1 MKDFFNQIIDFNK
14 MKLFLSKIFTSRVI
28 KEAFKYL
35 YPKNYKFPFKTQ
47 EEAPNF
53 LEKFYHF
60 IPLKLANTA
69 GVTEKFSLEIYY
81 ILKNRRI
88 SISKALPKG
97 MHDFVKKILY
107 RGAVA
112 KTSCHEIN
120 HDFYNILLMH
130 SNGSIPLQT
139 PKKQYIHEKEG
150 GRNMEV
156 ILFDRKIY
164 KLSLIEC
171 LFLLNEKN
179 YEKSLQDFRKGF
191 NQLKRDELKF
201 EDDCLFKEFNTILK
215 IENFSEIANNIEI
228 TCEGNEESNFWKDTY
243 IDDIEDV
250 NDILGFI
257 RDPSKL

>member
-1 MKDFFNQIIDFNK
+1 
-14 MKLFLSKIFTSRVI
+14 
-28 KEAFKYL
+28 
-35 YPKNYKFPFKTQ
+35 
-47 EEAPNF
+47 
-53 LEKFYHF
+53 
-60 IPLKLANTA
+60 
-69 GVTEKFSLEIYY
+69 
-81 ILKNRRI
+81 
-88 SISKALPKG
+88 
-97 MHDFVKKILY
+97 
-107 RGAVA
+107 
-112 KTSCHEIN
+112 
-120 HDFYNILLMH
+120 MH
-130 SNGSIPLQT
+130 SNGTIPLQT
-139 PKKQYIHEKEG
+139 PKKQYIPEREG

-156 ILFDRKIY
+156 ILFDHKIY

-171 LFLLNEKN
+171 LYLLNEKN